1 MEDVQILKIGEKSY
15 QIKDETARTTAN
27 SAETKARN
35 AEQTANT
42 ASKNATS
49 ALNKINNIKLE
60 GTYTSESETLTLSIS
75 TESTE

>member
-15 QIKDETARTTAN
+15 QIKDETARTTA
-27 SAETKARN
+27 TKA
-35 AEQTANT
+35 EETANT
-42 ASKNATS
+42 ASKNATN

-60 GTYTSESETLTLSIS
+60 GTYTSQSETLTLSIS